1 MRLPPTPFTV
11 SDASA
16 ALGAPKS
23 LILESGSLGE
33 TVGAPIT
40 LLVESLEGKLLSLFV
55 LHLQGGYVDRGR
67 FGGVMCANPQ

>member
-1 MRLPPTPFTV
+1 MPKHLTCFSFSPGHTLRLPPTPFTV

-16 ALGAPKS
+16 ALGASKS

-55 LHLQGGYVDRGR
+55 LHL
-67 FGGVMCANPQ
+67 